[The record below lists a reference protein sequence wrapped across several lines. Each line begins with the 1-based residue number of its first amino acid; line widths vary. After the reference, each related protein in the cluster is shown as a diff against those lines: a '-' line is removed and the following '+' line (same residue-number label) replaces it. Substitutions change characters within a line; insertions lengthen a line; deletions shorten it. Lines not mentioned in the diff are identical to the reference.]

1 MFMKSTPDGVAAVPV
16 SKCGLRQ
23 DLGSDVV
30 VVPEDVVE
38 VDEVTSQL
46 HHDHDA
52 ADPVG

>member
-1 MFMKSTPDGVAAVPV
+1 MFTKLIPDGVAAVPV

-38 VDEVTSQL
+38 VDKVTAQL